1 MRIET
6 TKEYGHTPSH
16 DDMEGKYLT
25 FQAEAQTYALPI
37 REVVQI
43 VGMQTITPVPEYP
56 DYVKGLIN
64 LRQTVIPVIDT
75 RIRLKKVAREY
86 DERTCIIVCKIKDLD
101 VGFIVD
107 QVEEVSNIE
116 NHMISPPPQF
126 GQQQNYLSGIGKYN
140 EKIVLIL
147 EVEKL
152 LGEEDWQRL
161 SQDVEGEAKL

>member
-1 MRIET
+1 MSIET
-6 TKEYGHTPSH
+6 TKEWGSSTST

-56 DYVKGLIN
+56 EHVAGLIN
-64 LRQTVIPVIDT
+64 LRQSVIPVIDA
-75 RIRLKKVAREY
+75 RIRLKKKAKEY
-86 DERTCIIVCKIKDLD
+86 DERTCIIICKIKDLD

-116 NHMISPPPQF
+116 DKMISPPPQF
-126 GQQQNYLSGIGKYN
+126 GRQQNYLSGIGQWNDKM
-140 EKIVLIL
+140 VLIL
-147 EVEKL
+147 EVGKL
-152 LGEEDWQRL
+152 LGEDDWLRL
-161 SQDVEGEAKL
+161 SHDLEGGESV